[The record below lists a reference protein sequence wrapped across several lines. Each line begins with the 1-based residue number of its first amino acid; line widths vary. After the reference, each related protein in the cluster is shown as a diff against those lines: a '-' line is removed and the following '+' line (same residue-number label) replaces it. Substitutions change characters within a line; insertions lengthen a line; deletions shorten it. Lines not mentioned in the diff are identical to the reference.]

1 MKLKLVTI
9 VNIVVL
15 FLVTSPLMAQ
25 ADLGDDPDATP
36 SAPIDDYV
44 WVLAVFGLLFVF
56 MKFRA
61 IYNSKIQG

>member
-1 MKLKLVTI
+1 
-9 VNIVVL
+9 
-15 FLVTSPLMAQ
+15 MAQ
-25 ADLGDDPDATP
+25 ADLGDDADATP
-36 SAPIDDYV
+36 PAPIDDYV